1 MPYTIVLFHAHPDDE
16 AIATGGTMARAK
28 SEGHRVV
35 LVSATRGELGEYAPM
50 RSHRARRWSTAASPS
65 STRPARCSASTG
77 SSSSTTSTRGWRAK
91 PTNDAPGS
99 FWTADIDEAAKRLAA
114 ILDEEHADVLTV
126 YDENGNYGHP
136 DHIQVHRVGVR
147 AAELA
152 GTRRVYEATANRDH
166 IRRLMEQVPQEPG
179 SPESPAD
186 LETLGVT
193 EDQITTTVDVR
204 DFVDQKRAAMIA
216 HASQIPAD
224 SFFLQLPLDAFREA
238 FGWEWFIRRDAAAN
252 CSRRHPLRR
261 PRLSRVSAGL
271 KTSRPDRLCGGGP
284 NGAGAAE

>member
-35 LVSATRGELGEYAPM
+35 LVSATRGELGEYAPHALAPGE
-50 RSHRARRWSTAASPS
+50 RLVDRRVAELHAAAAILGVDRVEFLGYHDSGM
-65 STRPARCSASTG
+65 AG
-77 SSSSTTSTRGWRAK
+77 E
-91 PTNDAPGS
+91 PTNHAPEA
-99 FWTADIDEAAKRLAA
+99 FARADIDEAAARLAR
-114 ILDEEHADVLTV
+114 ILLDEAADVLTV

-166 IRRLMEQVPQEPG
+166 LRRLMEQTPLD
-179 SPESPAD
+179 PEASEAPAD
-186 LETLGVT
+186 LDTLGVT
-193 EDQITTTVDVR
+193 EDRITTTVDVR
-204 DFVDQKRAAMIA
+204 AFVDRKREAMIA
-216 HASQIPAD
+216 HASQIPDD

-238 FGWEWFIRRDAAAN
+238 FGWEWFIRRDGPAT
-252 CSRRHPLRR
+252 LRETS
-261 PRLSRVSAGL
+261 LFAGL
-271 KTSRPDRLCGGGP
+271 DER
-284 NGAGAAE
+284 E